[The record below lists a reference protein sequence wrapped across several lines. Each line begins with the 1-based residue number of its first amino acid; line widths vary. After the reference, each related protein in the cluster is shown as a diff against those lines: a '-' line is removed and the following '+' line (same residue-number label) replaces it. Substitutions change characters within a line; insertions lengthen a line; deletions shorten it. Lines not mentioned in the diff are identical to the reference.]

1 MIAINETDLTNVIKL
16 PWAENKLNAVSSPI
30 REIKVSPHP
39 NPGAS

>member
-16 PWAENKLNAVSSPI
+16 FWAENKLNAVSCPI